1 MGLLGMLAAGAAT
14 GARNASN
21 MNTDAINKVE
31 MMQINGQANA
41 TAAMIKS
48 KYAAMK
54 FDRETAIKQAEA
66 ERSRAHDLDKIDRQS
81 ASRKELND
89 SRLAQQLK
97 LEGVKQGNRVS
108 LAKMKQ
114 AEGGVGVLGEYKPM
128 SSEGKAAM
136 DYVKLG
142 KSKDPVE
149 ALAEIERQK
158 MLRGIASNNMM
169 MDPEQL
175 LEFERK
181 YKAAKGQRVMEVDE
195 PLIPTFNPKTGQF
208 E

>member
-1 MGLLGMLAAGAAT
+1 
-14 GARNASN
+14 
-21 MNTDAINKVE
+21 
-31 MMQINGQANA
+31 
-41 TAAMIKS
+41 
-48 KYAAMK
+48 
-54 FDRETAIKQAEA
+54 
-66 ERSRAHDLDKIDRQS
+66 
-81 ASRKELND
+81 
-89 SRLAQQLK
+89 
-97 LEGVKQGNRVS
+97 
-108 LAKMKQ
+108 
-114 AEGGVGVLGEYKPM
+114 
-128 SSEGKAAM
+128 M

-181 YKAAKGQRVMEVDE
+181 YKVAKDQGGMEVDE